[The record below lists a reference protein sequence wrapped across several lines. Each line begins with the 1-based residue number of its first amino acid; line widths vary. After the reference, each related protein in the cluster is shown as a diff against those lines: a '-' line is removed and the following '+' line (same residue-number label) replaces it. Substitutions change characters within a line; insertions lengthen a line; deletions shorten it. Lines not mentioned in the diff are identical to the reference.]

1 MIELT
6 DGVNNSIETYRALR
20 EAYQAS
26 NVLRPMRI
34 NRYEAGDELV
44 YKVIGVCPASE
55 ATLRLV
61 IERFVGGGFAG
72 QVYRARVLSIDGEE
86 ISGLEVGRS
95 YAVKILIPPSN
106 LACRFRNLIYK
117 LGFQGQFSLQVNPS
131 AARAGALWQKFIRRA
146 ARIHFGDDS
155 VVVDIIATFVDS
167 NLGACGEICEWIDG
181 RNWQFEVD
189 ENIDQRKRWLKGKDY
204 DPNRLGSA
212 EYRAK
217 RVFMRE
223 MVELL
228 HKIGAVELARQYE
241 WWTCKSQPNVLK
253 RLDADASAEAG
264 LTAVDFRPGLA
275 LLPILPMSPA
285 DVKLI
290 FQGIRRGSLV
300 QFDRGDLN
308 RLQQFIQ
315 SHPEDFA
322 DMHDA
327 FDELKRLEH
336 AYRSSLIDITHHHI
350 FLLFSKRLWQNIFD
364 GVVLGWRTMG
374 LTDESVSEKLVRSR
388 FLTGLFAILGEL
400 PAWCVIGAVALLV
413 VAILK
418 GWYSP
423 LVICEI
429 IGLGLAAPVLFKMV
443 RKVIGRGDLR
453 HHYLKILTDFDYLRR
468 AFRAHRAESII
479 RWHRAGRVSASRA
492 KRLVNQ
498 PGRYLFHSLL
508 AVLPVGVHR
517 FLTDAHFAVEKLWY
531 IFVRP
536 VKLYFNA
543 QARREWL
550 CQMVSAGRK
559 KHMLSDE
566 DADEILSKID
576 EPFVQKYLQSLAV
589 HLCTLPVTQI
599 VSVAVAWIYAA
610 THPELS
616 PAAKAE
622 AVAAILILFQVTPIS
637 PGSLVRGLYVL
648 YLVIRERNFRDYN
661 IAVFLGF
668 CKYIGYLAFPIQM
681 THRYPALARFMAA
694 HWATEAVHVVPVF
707 GEHGALLEH
716 GVFDLFYNHPLTIR
730 RRMRRRAEIRAKLPA
745 RLWHTIPIVILSTCL
760 FGAIDWAYWM
770 KWKIVPTINDI
781 WPATVSYT
789 HLTLPTN

>member
-1 MIELT
+1 
-6 DGVNNSIETYRALR
+6 
-20 EAYQAS
+20 
-26 NVLRPMRI
+26 
-34 NRYEAGDELV
+34 
-44 YKVIGVCPASE
+44 
-55 ATLRLV
+55 
-61 IERFVGGGFAG
+61 
-72 QVYRARVLSIDGEE
+72 
-86 ISGLEVGRS
+86 
-95 YAVKILIPPSN
+95 
-106 LACRFRNLIYK
+106 
-117 LGFQGQFSLQVNPS
+117 
-131 AARAGALWQKFIRRA
+131 
-146 ARIHFGDDS
+146 
-155 VVVDIIATFVDS
+155 
-167 NLGACGEICEWIDG
+167 
-181 RNWQFEVD
+181 
-189 ENIDQRKRWLKGKDY
+189 
-204 DPNRLGSA
+204 
-212 EYRAK
+212 
-217 RVFMRE
+217 
-223 MVELL
+223 
-228 HKIGAVELARQYE
+228 
-241 WWTCKSQPNVLK
+241 
-253 RLDADASAEAG
+253 
-264 LTAVDFRPGLA
+264 
-275 LLPILPMSPA
+275 
-285 DVKLI
+285 
-290 FQGIRRGSLV
+290 
-300 QFDRGDLN
+300 
-308 RLQQFIQ
+308 
-315 SHPEDFA
+315 
-322 DMHDA
+322 
-327 FDELKRLEH
+327 
-336 AYRSSLIDITHHHI
+336 
-350 FLLFSKRLWQNIFD
+350 
-364 GVVLGWRTMG
+364 
-374 LTDESVSEKLVRSR
+374 
-388 FLTGLFAILGEL
+388 
-400 PAWCVIGAVALLV
+400 
-413 VAILK
+413 
-418 GWYSP
+418 
-423 LVICEI
+423 
-429 IGLGLAAPVLFKMV
+429 MV

-453 HHYLKILTDFDYLRR
+453 RHYLKILTDFDYLRR

-479 RWHRAGRVSASRA
+479 RWHRAGRVSDSRA

-550 CQMVSAGRK
+550 CQMVSAGQK

-589 HLCTLPVTQI
+589 HICTLPVTQI

-668 CKYIGYLAFPIQM
+668 CKYVGYLAFPIQM

-716 GVFDLFYNHPLTIR
+716 GVFDLFYNYPLTIR
-730 RRMRRRAEIRAKLPA
+730 RRMRKRAEIRAKLPA
-745 RLWHTIPIVILSTCL
+745 RLWHTIPIIILSTCL

-781 WPATVSYT
+781 WPVWPAIVLIPILIGALTTIGAGGMRLIGRIKLAAVTGIVAAVGYIGIHSALIFSAPAGGADIGLWMLVKDGSWSLFIFTLLSVVSVIFT
-789 HLTLPTN
+789 EMLLPEPKNTME